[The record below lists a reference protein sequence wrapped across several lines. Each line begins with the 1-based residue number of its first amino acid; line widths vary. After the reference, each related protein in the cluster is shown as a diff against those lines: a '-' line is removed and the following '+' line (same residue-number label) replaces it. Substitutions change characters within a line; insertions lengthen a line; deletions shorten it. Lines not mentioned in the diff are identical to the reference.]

1 MLWHLIAIAV
11 SGLGA
16 AGIGLFLRFLSRRTL
31 PKWIIPVFAGA
42 GMLAYQVNFEYRWFD
57 LKQTQL
63 PEGSVVV
70 STESPNQVWRPW
82 TLVYPMINA
91 FTVLDANNLEKREQA
106 GDTIVRFVMYRFE
119 KQHIDQVSHQ
129 SYLLNCTTT
138 ELVPMTAAGE
148 LQVNALRRVDQNST
162 LIQAACDAL

>member
-16 AGIGLFLRFLSRRTL
+16 AGIGLFLRFLSRKKL
-31 PKWIIPVFAGA
+31 PRWIIPVFAGA
-42 GMLAYQVNFEYRWFD
+42 GMLAYQINFEYSWFD
-57 LKQTQL
+57 LKQAQL

-82 TLVYPMINA
+82 TMVYPMINA
-91 FTVLDANNLEKREQA
+91 FTVLDMNNMIQREQE

-119 KQHIDQVSHQ
+119 KQHIDQVTYQ
-129 SYLLNCTTT
+129 TYLLNCTTT
-138 ELVPMTAAGE
+138 ELVPLTEAGE
-148 LQVNALRRVDQNST
+148 AQVNDIRTLDQDSTIMTEVCEAL
-162 LIQAACDAL
+162 